1 MSSYVEITKYNI
13 AKEEEEKKSVVNLW
27 LDCTIIDSILLLV
40 LQYILQIRKMILK
53 KKKKKKRRGSLVKS

>member
-13 AKEEEEKKSVVNLW
+13 AKEEEGKKSVVNLW

-53 KKKKKKRRGSLVKS
+53 KEKEKKEEVHL

>member
-27 LDCTIIDSILLLV
+27 LDCTIIDSILIIGAPIHSSN
-40 LQYILQIRKMILK
+40 QK
-53 KKKKKKRRGSLVKS
+53 GDS